1 MVTQYV
7 ADGIWAMQEQLVAHW
22 LWEGS
27 SGHHFLIKMSRI
39 CLSLLSSVFLPH
51 TECSTLWWPVRDVTL
66 QWNPSQRISPAA
78 LHLTVLCA
86 FPVCFYDFT
95 VSQHLYR
102 MSASTFVCFID
113 CNLGCL
119 TSWRFLYLNLK
130 AKFACLVKCTLDS
143 ILLSCIA
150 GSVYMGQ
157 PQMQFTPQGY
167 ATAVAGSIPPTTT
180 MMGAGVSGMALP
192 NGGYMSMQ
200 QGAMPAN
207 QGQNM
212 YSMQQGQWNMGQVT
226 GRNINLCIKVQSE
239 WWLTFSF
246 LPTPVAVNI

>member
-1 MVTQYV
+1 MTQCI
-7 ADGIWAMQEQLVAHW
+7 ADGIWAIQEQLVALW

-130 AKFACLVKCTLDS
+130 AKFEGIFCCLVLQAVCTWASLRCS
-143 ILLSCIA
+143 SLRRA
-150 GSVYMGQ
+150 
-157 PQMQFTPQGY
+157 TPQQWLE
-167 ATAVAGSIPPTTT
+167 VSHPPPPWWGLGPWCLGWHCQ
-180 MMGAGVSGMALP
+180 MGATWACSRV
-192 NGGYMSMQ
+192 
-200 QGAMPAN
+200 
-207 QGQNM
+207 
-212 YSMQQGQWNMGQVT
+212 
-226 GRNINLCIKVQSE
+226 RC
-239 WWLTFSF
+239 
-246 LPTPVAVNI
+246 LPTKDRTCTACSKDSGIWAR